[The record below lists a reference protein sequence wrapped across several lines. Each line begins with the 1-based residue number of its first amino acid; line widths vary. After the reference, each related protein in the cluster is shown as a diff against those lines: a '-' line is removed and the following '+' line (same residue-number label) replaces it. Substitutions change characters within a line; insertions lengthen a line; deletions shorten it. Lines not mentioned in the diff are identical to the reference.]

1 MFNYN
6 PDTHLITREEGGEA
20 IGSFNPE
27 TGLINL
33 TVELAN
39 VHKGK
44 LKAGLIEAGLEVKG
58 FGKGDEGPGAPP
70 PTAASDAPPCPPFDP
85 RYGDKTP
92 EVVDWYRQHQPDE
105 YVTRYTNRR
114 THLSK

>member
-6 PDTHLITREEGGEA
+6 PDTHHITRESGEFVGTYLPDSQQIA
-20 IGSFNPE
+20 LRVDLS
-27 TGLINL
+27 
-33 TVELAN
+33 N

-58 FGKGDEGPGAPP
+58 FEKGEPLEEKPA
-70 PTAASDAPPCPPFDP
+70 TEAVDAPPCPEADP

-92 EVVDWYRQHQPDE
+92 EVVAWYRE
-105 YVTRYTNRR
+105 YHPEEFEKRYENR
-114 THLSK
+114 KFGPA